1 MPFHG
6 SAPVAGTRDVLE
18 QGSFVAVSGGHRWEE
33 LAPFAPR
40 PRNSARRAR
49 FAKGTEGSD
58 TASPA
63 WREPPAG
70 GRSASGERFAVAIVA
85 QPRNRASV
93 ARGAK
98 WPAAENAAAPET
110 PHQTGARP
118 EEET

>member
-33 LAPFAPR
+33 PAPFAP
-40 PRNSARRAR
+40 
-49 FAKGTEGSD
+49 AKLGSPSPVRQGNGGSD

-70 GRSASGERFAVAIVA
+70 GRSASGERFAGAIVA
-85 QPRNRASV
+85 QPRKRRARSQMAGGRECRRSRDATSDRRS
-93 ARGAK
+93 ARRR
-98 WPAAENAAAPET
+98 NL
-110 PHQTGARP
+110 
-118 EEET
+118 